1 MSENYA
7 FIGLGAMGYA
17 MASNLRQKLPPTS
30 TLYINDINA
39 SALTRF
45 IKEYFSYGPI
55 IPVSTARE
63 AAAHSKVVV
72 SIVPGAQDVKA
83 VYLDEQNGVIAAGK
97 DEERILLECSTIDV
111 ESTKEVGRRLRGM
124 GVYIDA
130 PVSGGVPAAEA
141 GTLAM
146 LIGYPPPATSSSGRS
161 ENHISKRLTD
171 VLGMMGSPEKFFYLH
186 TLGAGL
192 TAKIC
197 NNYLSGTILLAT
209 AEAMATGVAHGL
221 DPSDLYQV
229 IKNSTGQSWMCDHVM
244 PVPNVQKEYWVP
256 SNSGYKPGFKTQM
269 MLKDL
274 GLGIE
279 SAKQVSVEPSMA
291 AKALEVWERAAKD
304 ERCIDR
310 DGSSIYLHLG
320 GQLPEGYEDK
330 GKKSEKGTWVF
341 AD

>member
-1 MSENYA
+1 
-7 FIGLGAMGYA
+7 MGYA
-17 MASNLRQKLPPTS
+17 MASNLRKKLPPS
-30 TLYINDINA
+30 TALYINDINA
-39 SALTRF
+39 SVLTRF
-45 IKEYFSYGPI
+45 VDQYSSYGPI
-55 IPVSTARE
+55 VPVTTARE
-63 AAAHSKVVV
+63 AAAHSKVLI

-83 VYLDEQNGVIAAGK
+83 VYLDEETGVIAADK
-97 DEERILLECSTIDV
+97 DEERIMLECSTIDV
-111 ESTKEVGRRLRGM
+111 ESTKEVGRRLGGM

-141 GTLAM
+141 GSLAM
-146 LIGYPPPATSSSGRS
+146 LIGYPPPAVSSSGGLEDQIS
-161 ENHISKRLTD
+161 ERLTNT
-171 VLGMMGSPEKFFYLH
+171 LGLIGSPEKFFYLH
-186 TLGAGL
+186 ALGAGL

-197 NNYLSGTILLAT
+197 NNYLTGTILLAT
-209 AEAMATGVAHGL
+209 AEAIATGVAHGL

-256 SNSGYKPGFKTQM
+256 SNSGYRPGFKTQM

-274 GLGIE
+274 NLGIE
-279 SAKQVSVEPSMA
+279 SAKLVGVEPSMA

-304 ERCIDR
+304 ERCVDR

-320 GQLPEGYEDK
+320 GKLPRRYEDK
-330 GKKSEKGTWVF
+330 GKKRENGTWEF